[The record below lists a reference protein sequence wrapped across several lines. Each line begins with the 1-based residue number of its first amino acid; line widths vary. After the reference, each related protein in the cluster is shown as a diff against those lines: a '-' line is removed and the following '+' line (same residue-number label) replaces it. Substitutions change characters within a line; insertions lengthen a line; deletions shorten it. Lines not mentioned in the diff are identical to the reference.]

1 MGSERS
7 EWLGGNTLPLDPG
20 APDALDPK
28 RDEES
33 VSAEEPVGAEAER
46 IDWVTALARAQ
57 DEEEARRDRL
67 RSRRFLPSEEELL
80 REAEE
85 GLAKAHPPPP
95 ASEQVSVRLQPAQ
108 WKRLLIVAEMSGLRP
123 TTMARLL
130 INRGARAI
138 IDEELRWRAQFD
150 DPD

>member
-1 MGSERS
+1 MGSDRS
-7 EWLGGNTLPLDPG
+7 QWLGGNPLQRDPGGPAPLDANPAEDQAGEETEG
-20 APDALDPK
+20 A
-28 RDEES
+28 
-33 VSAEEPVGAEAER
+33 
-46 IDWVTALARAQ
+46 DWITALAKAQ
-57 DEEEARRDRL
+57 DEEEARKDRL

-108 WKRLLIVAEMSGLRP
+108 WKRLLIVSEMSGMRP

-150 DPD
+150 EPD